1 MNDKERMDL
10 ICAIRDIQ
18 TDLDRAEKR
27 FVGHITEYLFDVQRF
42 HNAINES
49 LNDLVRLLSEEK
61 ED

>member
-18 TDLDRAEKR
+18 TDLDRAENR
-27 FVGHITEYLFDVQRF
+27 FVGHVTEYLYDVQRF

-49 LNDLVRLLSEEK
+49 LNDLMRLLSEE
-61 ED
+61 